1 MADTR
6 AVWEPI
12 YDRPLADRELIEIL
26 LNSAGVL
33 RILFGLST
41 PQTNAVVA
49 APEPHRRRQ
58 RSKEASARTVKQ

>member
-12 YDRPLADRELIEIL
+12 YDRPLADSELIEIL

-41 PQTNAVVA
+41 PPTTAFVA
-49 APEPHRRRQ
+49 APKPRRCPQ
-58 RSKEASARTVKQ
+58 RSRKTPARAVEQ